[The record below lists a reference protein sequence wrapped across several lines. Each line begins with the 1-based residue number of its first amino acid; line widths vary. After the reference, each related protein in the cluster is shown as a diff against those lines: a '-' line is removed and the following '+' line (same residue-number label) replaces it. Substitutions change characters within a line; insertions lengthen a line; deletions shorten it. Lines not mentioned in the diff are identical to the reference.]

1 MAWYEDEELWV
12 DFACVMFPERREREA
27 ADLVATSPL
36 LKVAAGTRVL
46 DLACG
51 PGVHVVPLAR
61 HGAEVTGVDLSD
73 AMLSRA
79 RAACARAGVQ
89 ARLVRADMREFTEPG
104 TYDLVL
110 NMYTSF
116 GYFTDPGDNLAVLR
130 NAHASLA
137 PGGALLVD
145 VLGKEVFAS
154 WVGRPQA
161 VDVAPELGGGTVF
174 MRDTV
179 LDDWTRVRSDWTL
192 VRDGTCAPGVDHVR
206 ALQRG
211 RAVDVVRTGRVR
223 RRRVL
228 RRARREPVR
237 QPRTQADR
245 ARCPWVSGWRSTT
258 TSPTPSRPPH
268 SSV

>member
-12 DFACVMFPERREREA
+12 DFSCVMFPERREREA
-27 ADLVATSPL
+27 ADVVATSPL
-36 LKVAAGTRVL
+36 LKVATGTRVL

-51 PGVHVVPLAR
+51 PGTHVVPLAR
-61 HGAEVTGVDLSD
+61 HGARVTGVDLSE

-79 RAACARAGVQ
+79 RAACARAGVA
-89 ARLVRADMREFTEPG
+89 ARLVRADMREFTEADA
-104 TYDLVL
+104 YDLVVNL
-110 NMYTSF
+110 YTSF

-161 VDVAPELGGGTVF
+161 VDVAPGSGGGTVF

-192 VRDGTCAPGVDHVR
+192 VRDGTVREASITSVLYSAAELRNLFEQAGFSCVECFGGFDGAPYDNH
-206 ALQRG
+206 
-211 RAVDVVRTGRVR
+211 
-223 RRRVL
+223 
-228 RRARREPVR
+228 ARRLIVR
-237 QPRTQADR
+237 GVRE
-245 ARCPWVSGWRSTT
+245 
-258 TSPTPSRPPH
+258 
-268 SSV
+268 

>member
-61 HGAEVTGVDLSD
+61 HGAVVTGVDLSD
-73 AMLSRA
+73 AMLTRA
-79 RAACARAGVQ
+79 RAACARAGVT
-89 ARLVRADMREFTEPG
+89 ARLIRADMRDHVEPD
-104 TYDLVL
+104 TYDLVI

-116 GYFTDPGDNLAVLR
+116 GYFTDPGDNLTVLR
-130 NAHASLA
+130 NAYASLT
-137 PGGALLVD
+137 PGGTLLVD

-161 VDVAPELGGGTVF
+161 VDVATEHGGGTAF

-192 VRDGTCAPGVDHVR
+192 VRDSTVRQASISSVLYSAAELR
-206 ALQRG
+206 ALFEQAG
-211 RAVDVVRTGRVR
+211 LADVECFGEFDARPYDNN
-223 RRRVL
+223 
-228 RRARREPVR
+228 ARRLIVR
-237 QPRTQADR
+237 GSR
-245 ARCPWVSGWRSTT
+245 A
-258 TSPTPSRPPH
+258 H
-268 SSV
+268 